1 MASFVSHYFLAKEI
15 QDKFSPRLKALVAGQ
30 EDLYLLGN
38 QGPDLFFFQIS
49 KQVKKEKNLGTL
61 LHDRPFRS
69 LLEDLKKIQPHLAQ
83 KPGALAYFLGLCNHF
98 FVDASIH
105 PTVNALAQPDFD
117 HISIE
122 GELDRY
128 FIEKNGRD
136 LNGFR
141 QSKLFAPSYDLRAI
155 WTIYQG
161 FGATLSDIQKSL
173 RDLKLV
179 KKIFQPRGPWQEK
192 ILLGLLRLVKMDKA
206 FGNQLVPQV
215 PNPKAE
221 KTNQA
226 LMAILD
232 SCPQEA
238 AKFTESIYLWLTE
251 DSPLPDLV
259 DLDFNGRKQ

>member
-1 MASFVSHYFLAKEI
+1 MASFVTHYFLGKEI
-15 QDKFSPRLKALVAGQ
+15 QDHFSPKLKELIQGQ

-49 KQVKKEKNLGTL
+49 KQVKGEKNLGTL
-61 LHDRPFRS
+61 LHDRPFRN
-69 LLEDLKKIQPHLAQ
+69 LLKDLKKFQPHLAQ
-83 KPGALAYFLGLCNHF
+83 KPRSLAYFLGLCNHF

-105 PTVNALAQPDFD
+105 PTVNALARPGFD

-128 FIEKNGRD
+128 FIKKNGQD

-141 QSKLFAPSYDLRAI
+141 QSDLFAPSYDLRAI
-155 WTIYQG
+155 LAIYQG
-161 FGATLSDIQKSL
+161 FGATLSDIQTSI
-173 RDLKLV
+173 RDFKRV

-192 ILLGLLRLVKMDKA
+192 ILLGILKVAKLDRS
-206 FGNQLVPQV
+206 FGNQLVLQV
-215 PNPKAE
+215 PHPQAE

-226 LMAILD
+226 LVDILKD
-232 SCPQEA
+232 CPQKA
-238 AKFTESIYLWLTE
+238 AAFTETIYLWLTE